1 MHGIEGIIAINA
13 NAATQARLNAADP
26 GRKQARAAEDDLN
39 QALDNLVAAL
49 APVING
55 QAGSMAIAAAHT
67 GGIVK
72 ASSPFPPLFSIVW
85 NGEEAWVLPLNTR
98 GLQAA
103 DKAIPPG
110 TRRYGLHYILEGEAG
125 LAIAHSLAQM
135 S

>member
-13 NAATQARLNAADP
+13 NTPTTARLNAADP
-26 GRKQARAAEDDLN
+26 GRSRARTAEEDLN
-39 QALDNLVAAL
+39 QALDNLVLAL

-55 QAGSMAIAAAHT
+55 QADSVCAAAQT
-67 GGIVK
+67 GGIVQ
-72 ASSPFPPLFSIVW
+72 SSTLFPPMFSIVW
-85 NGEEAWVLPLNTR
+85 HPEEAWVLPLNVR

-103 DKAIPPG
+103 EKAIPPG
-110 TRRYGLHYILEGEAG
+110 TRRYGLHYILEGEEG

>member
-13 NAATQARLNAADP
+13 NPDALARLNAADP
-26 GRKQARAAEDDLN
+26 GRKQARTAEDDLN

-49 APVING
+49 APVISC
-55 QAGSMAIAAAHT
+55 QAEPTAHT
-67 GGIVK
+67 GGI
-72 ASSPFPPLFSIVW
+72 AQSTTPFPPLFSIVW
-85 NGEEAWVLPLNTR
+85 HDEEAWVLPLNVR

-103 DKAIPPG
+103 EKAIPAG

>member
-13 NAATQARLNAADP
+13 TPATLDRLNAADP
-26 GRKQARAAEDDLN
+26 GRKQARTAEDDLN

-49 APVING
+49 APVIGG
-55 QAGSMAIAAAHT
+55 QAESMDLVAHAQPT
-67 GGIVK
+67 T
-72 ASSPFPPLFSIVW
+72 PFPPLFSIVW
-85 NGEEAWVLPLNTR
+85 HDEEAWVLPLNVR

-103 DKAIPPG
+103 EKAIPAG